1 MPLSKGSSK
10 KTMQKNIRTLIGE
23 GYKPKQAVAIAYS
36 VAGKS
41 NKRKRK

>member
-36 VAGKS
+36 VASKS
-41 NKRKRK
+41 KRKKK